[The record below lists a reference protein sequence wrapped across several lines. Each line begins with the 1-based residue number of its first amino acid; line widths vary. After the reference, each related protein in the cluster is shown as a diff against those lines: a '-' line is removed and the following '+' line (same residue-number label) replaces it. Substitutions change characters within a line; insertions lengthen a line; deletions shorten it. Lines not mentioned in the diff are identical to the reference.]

1 MTTEEAQVILAACGP
16 GEPDPADPEVAAA
29 LAQLQRDPQLARWF
43 EEERAFDRAVANHLA
58 AVSAPLGLKTRIL
71 ANAEPAGKRSKI
83 GWAAVIVTGVAALF
97 FVAQIVFLNRS
108 APKATATLADFRE
121 EMVSFVRRGFTL
133 ELQTDKLEPIQHWL
147 AQQTD
152 SPAANDVPAGLARYK
167 TVGCRILS
175 FHGHKVSLICFWRDK
190 ANQEVAHLFIIDRAA
205 LPEMKTEGHP
215 RIEKVDGWM
224 TASWIENGR
233 VYTLAL
239 QGDKETIRKL
249 LPRA

>member
-1 MTTEEAQVILAACGP
+1 MTTEEAQLILAACGP

-29 LAQLQRDPQLARWF
+29 LAQVQRDPQLARWF
-43 EEERAFDRAVANHLA
+43 EEERAFDQAVANHLA

-71 ANAEPAGKRSKI
+71 ANVEPAGKRSKL

-97 FVAQIVFLNRS
+97 FIAQIFFLNQS
-108 APKATATLADFRE
+108 APEPKATLADFQE
-121 EMVSFVRRGFTL
+121 EMIGFARRGFTL
-133 ELQTDKLEPIQHWL
+133 EFKTENLEPIQHWL
-147 AQQTD
+147 ARQTD
-152 SPAANDVPAGLARYK
+152 SPVAVDVPARLARYK

-190 ANQEVAHLFIIDRAA
+190 ANQDVAHLFVIDRAA
-205 LPEMKTEGHP
+205 LPEMKMEGHP
-215 RIEKVDGWM
+215 RIAKVGGWM
-224 TASWIENGR
+224 TASWVKNGR

-239 QGDKETIRKL
+239 QGDEETIRQL